1 MTNSILDTSPTTPDA
16 ATDPMDIA
24 VSLFNRMEQAW
35 NDADGGAF
43 AAVFVPDT
51 EFVDV
56 RGGYHHGREEVADGH
71 QALFDSIYAGSTVR
85 YVVDVARSISPRS
98 IVALAS
104 GTMCAP
110 IGPLRGTNHARM
122 TVTIVNRDDEWAVV
136 AFHNT
141 LVAVGA

>member
-1 MTNSILDTSPTTPDA
+1 MTNTILPTGTTPPA
-16 ATDPMDIA
+16 EATDPMGPATSIFA
-24 VSLFNRMEQAW
+24 RLEQAW

-43 AAVFVPDT
+43 AAAFVPDA

-56 RGGYHHGREEVADGH
+56 RGGHHHGRDEIADGH

-85 YVVDVARSISPRS
+85 YLVDVARSIDPGC

-104 GTMCAP
+104 GTMWAP
-110 IGPLRGTNHARM
+110 IGPFQGTNHARM

-141 LVAVGA
+141 LVVEGS

>member
-1 MTNSILDTSPTTPDA
+1 MTNSNLDTSPPPPDV

-24 VSLFNRMEQAW
+24 ISLFNHMEQAW
-35 NDADGGAF
+35 NDADGSAF

-56 RGGYHHGREEVADGH
+56 RGGYHHGRDEVADGH

-85 YVVDVARSISPRS
+85 YVVDVARSISPGG

-110 IGPLRGTNHARM
+110 IGPLQGTNHARM
-122 TVTIVNRDDEWAVV
+122 TVTIVNRDGV
-136 AFHNT
+136 
-141 LVAVGA
+141 